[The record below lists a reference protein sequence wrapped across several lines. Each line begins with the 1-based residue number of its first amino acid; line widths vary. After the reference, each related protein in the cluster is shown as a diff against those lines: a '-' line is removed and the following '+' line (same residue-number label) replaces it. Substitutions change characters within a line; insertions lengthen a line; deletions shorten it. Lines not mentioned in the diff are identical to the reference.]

1 MDTDRKPDVKLFFT
15 FSPGFLETVQVTGV
29 LLALPLA
36 AACQM

>member
-1 MDTDRKPDVKLFFT
+1 MDIDRKPDVKLFFT
-15 FSPGFLETVQVTGV
+15 FPHGFQGTVQVTGV